1 MSTKSVNINAI
12 LAAPEHSRSS
22 PRGAPMGAS
31 DYMDAPE
38 SKLHLQ
44 RIRFVD
50 GDYGPDGT
58 YWGGGGHPC
67 GAPSRL
73 KPRGR
78 MSWSTACMS
87 GPRTGRLP
95 WPRSAPCTRV
105 RDSSASCKPH
115 VTGTFS
121 QWR

>member
-58 YWGGGGHPC
+58 YWGGGGPPLWC
-67 GAPSRL
+67 AF
-73 KPRGR
+73 
-78 MSWSTACMS
+78 TTEA
-87 GPRTGRLP
+87 P
-95 WPRSAPCTRV
+95 WPHVLVNCVYV
-105 RDSSASCKPH
+105 RAKDRAAAVAEVRTLYP
-115 VTGTFS
+115 GARFI
-121 QWR
+121 REL